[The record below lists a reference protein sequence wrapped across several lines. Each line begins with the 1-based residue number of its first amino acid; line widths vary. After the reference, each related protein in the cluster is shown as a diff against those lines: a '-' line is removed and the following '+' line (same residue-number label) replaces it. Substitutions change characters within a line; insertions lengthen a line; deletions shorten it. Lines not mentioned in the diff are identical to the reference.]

1 MMQRMANSFS
11 PGVGVICEVDNRE
24 HQIDTNGI
32 NKFSLEL
39 HDSLHEYKSEQIDA
53 HAMSFSEVE
62 KSKLNVG
69 SDNGKNLLRSES
81 IEDYIP
87 DKGRRGKQR
96 KPRIAPSVQT
106 TKNVLVCTSSCP
118 SCLLKPITRS
128 YQQNNRPLVRNEI
141 PKRFLH
147 PGIEMLRITHRKKVK
162 RMLRLDIDTN
172 RLYWNTKSTSF
183 LEIEKIKYIRLG
195 DNARNYREEFGVAPK
210 FKDLW
215 ITVIYHNYSKSNNI
229 KALHVIALNKT
240 DYNTFLYTLNN
251 MVYFMR
257 QLQSGLCSSVNS
269 DSFIQYHWN
278 NTVTN
283 DGKLTFKSALK
294 LALKLHIYISKE
306 SLSRQFRYEDKE
318 AKGFLNFLQYKSF
331 IRKLGHRSE
340 FKAIFE
346 RYCDGNVKDLMNK
359 KDFKKFLCE
368 EQKERICDECALDH
382 IFNEFSS
389 NDQTL
394 NFDEF
399 TSFLMS
405 LYTNGIRNLVEDYT
419 KPLNEYFISS
429 SHNTYLLGRQFN
441 GISSIEGYIR
451 ALQRGCRC
459 IEIDVWDGDNGPIV
473 THGMTFTGSIDF
485 KSVVETVRKYAFITS
500 PFPVIISLEVR
511 CSEENQMKCV
521 NILKEVLGSTLLH
534 GRLDN
539 NQTTLPSPL
548 ELKHRILLKVK
559 KSRMSSIPTSYID
572 NSMYGSQSTTTS
584 SFSED
589 STFTYPLVSSST
601 NPTSGQLSSGSLSSS
616 SSNTTQVI
624 MTKIM
629 PRAKRSVPIIT
640 ELSSMAFYTVGLKF
654 RNFSLPESKTF
665 NHCFSFSDRTV
676 SKMLKE
682 ITKFN
687 AIMKHNRNYLMRIY
701 PSVYRFK
708 SDNFNPLAFW
718 SLGCQIAATNWQ
730 VYDAGQQI
738 NEALFNV
745 GTCSGYILKPKSLR
759 MHKDKFRK
767 TKDFQ
772 NVMRFD
778 KLNFIELNIISAQQL
793 PKSKD
798 MKVKTFDPY
807 IEVELYSG
815 KVLDAEYEM
824 GSTNMI
830 KMGESLIKINPD
842 SMANHGSEF
851 DSQKL
856 INLGSPSLVFRTS
869 SVLQNGFNPIWNEK
883 LKCKFCANKED
894 MVFLRFL
901 VKCNTPDKSDVLLGI
916 YCCRLSYL
924 KQGYRHL
931 PIYDLQGEEY
941 IYSSLFFHVNYGECE

>member
-1 MMQRMANSFS
+1 MTQSTTNSFS
-11 PGVGVICEVDNRE
+11 PGGGVICEKSIGQYDFN
-24 HQIDTNGI
+24 TNKDHEFRLGL
-32 NKFSLEL
+32 N
-39 HDSLHEYKSEQIDA
+39 DSLQPECLDDHTIPLAGQRNESDVTISEDI
-53 HAMSFSEVE
+53 SLLKRESVE
-62 KSKLNVG
+62 DS
-69 SDNGKNLLRSES
+69 
-81 IEDYIP
+81 IP
-87 DKGRRGKQR
+87 DRNRKGKQR
-96 KPRIAPSVQT
+96 RLKSAPSAQK

-118 SCLLKPITRS
+118 SCLMKPVSRS
-128 YQQNNRPLVRNEI
+128 DLHYKKPLDRNRI
-141 PKRFLH
+141 PRQLLY
-147 PGIEMLRITHRKKVK
+147 PGVEMLRVTHRKKIK
-162 RMLRLDIDTN
+162 RLLRLDIDTN
-172 RLYWNTKSTSF
+172 RLYWNSKSTSF
-183 LEIEKIKYIRLG
+183 LEIEKIKYIRVG
-195 DNARNYREEFGVAPK
+195 DNAKNYRDEFGIASR

-229 KALHVIALNKT
+229 KALHVIALSKT
-240 DYNTFLYTLNN
+240 DYDIFLYTLSN

-269 DSFIQYHWN
+269 DSFIRYHWT
-278 NTVTN
+278 NTASTN
-283 DGKLTFKSALK
+283 GELTFERALK
-294 LALKLHIYISKE
+294 LALKLHIYISRE
-306 SLSRQFRYEDKE
+306 SLSRQFSKEDTE
-318 AKGFLNFLQYKSF
+318 GKGFLNFEQFKSF
-331 IRKLGHRSE
+331 IRKLGYRPE

-346 RYCDGNVKDLMNK
+346 SCCTNENYDLMSK
-359 KDFKKFLCE
+359 GDFVKFLCE
-368 EQKERICDECALDH
+368 EQKEQICDECTLDS
-382 IFNEFSS
+382 IFTEFSS
-389 NDQTL
+389 NGQYL

-405 LYTNGIRNLVEDYT
+405 LYTNGIRNLVEDFT

-429 SHNTYLLGRQFN
+429 SHNTYLLGRQFK

-459 IEIDVWDGDNGPIV
+459 VEVDVWDGDNGPIV

-485 KSVVETVRKYAFITS
+485 KSVVETIRKYAFITS

-511 CSEENQMKCV
+511 CSKENQAKCV
-521 NILKEVLGSTLLH
+521 AILKEVLGSSLLM
-534 GRLDN
+534 GRFDN
-539 NQTTLPSPL
+539 NETSLPSPL
-548 ELKHRILLKVK
+548 QLKHKILLKVK
-559 KSRMSSIPTSYID
+559 KSRMSSIPTIHSTAY
-572 NSMYGSQSTTTS
+572 SSQSTTTS

-589 STFTYPLVSSST
+589 STLTYSLARSGT

-624 MTKIM
+624 MTKII
-629 PRAKRSVPIIT
+629 PRTKRSVPVIP
-640 ELSSMAFYTVGLKF
+640 ELSAMALYTVGLKF

-738 NEALFNV
+738 NEALFNI

-759 MHKDKFRK
+759 MQKDKFRK

-772 NVMRFD
+772 NVMRFEN
-778 KLNFIELNIISAQQL
+778 LSYLELNIISAQQL
-793 PKSKD
+793 PKAKD
-798 MKVKTFDPY
+798 MKMNTFDPY

-815 KVLDAEYEM
+815 KVFDAEQET
-824 GSTNMI
+824 GSLNMF
-830 KMGESLIKINPD
+830 KTGKSSIKINPD
-842 SMANHGSEF
+842 SMANNGSEF

-856 INLGSPSLVFRTS
+856 TGLGSPSIVFRTS

-883 LKCKFCANKED
+883 LKCKFYTNKES

-916 YCCRLSYL
+916 YCCKLDYL

-941 IYSSLFFHVNYGECE
+941 IYSSLFFHINYGECTDYD